1 MEEKGQERTEIE
13 DRREERKG
21 HEQTERHQPFHLSLG
36 CEDAEENL
44 EDRTG
49 MTQAKPAK
57 PARRRRK
64 LNGRRE
70 EDETR
75 LTTRIEIGSA
85 TIVRTNSVL
94 PPPPCRSRKDGTSI
108 RNCPQHPG

>member
-1 MEEKGQERTEIE
+1 MEERGEERTERE
-13 DRREERKG
+13 DRRGERKG

-36 CEDAEENL
+36 CENAEENL

-49 MTQAKPAK
+49 VTQAKS
-57 PARRRRK
+57 ARRRRK

-85 TIVRTNSVL
+85 TIVRMNSVL
-94 PPPPCRSRKDGTSI
+94 PPPP
-108 RNCPQHPG
+108 